1 MIALQDRERELGA
14 ARALL
19 DGLDDGPRG
28 LLVEGDA
35 GIGKTAVWRSA
46 LREAEARGHLV
57 LRCVAE
63 QAEARLSF
71 VGLADLIDGIADD
84 HLAALPAPQ
93 REALEVAL
101 VRRAGGERPPDPTA
115 VGVGLRS
122 LLVRAAHS
130 APVVVA
136 VDDAPVARRGDR
148 AGARLRGAP
157 ARRPPRRRAADRAH
171 AARAAGAARAS
182 SARSAPSASPASGSA
197 RSVSTAVRA

>member
-1 MIALQDRERELGA
+1 VIDRERELGA

-35 GIGKTAVWRSA
+35 GIGKTAIWRSA

-84 HLAALPAPQ
+84 HLSALPAPQ
-93 REALEVAL
+93 REALEVTFGVRGGAAPDRFLVAL
-101 VRRAGGERPPDPTA
+101 AT
-115 VGVGLRS
+115 LS
-122 LLVRAAHS
+122 LFSEAAQEC
-130 APVVVA
+130 PLLCV
-136 VDDAPVARRGDR
+136 VDDAQWLDRASAQALGFVARRLL
-148 AGARLRGAP
+148 AEPVAVLV
-157 ARRPPRRRAADRAH
+157 
-171 AARAAGAARAS
+171 AAREATEAFADLPELVIEGLDDAAARKLLA
-182 SARSAPSASPASGSA
+182 
-197 RSVSTAVRA
+197 